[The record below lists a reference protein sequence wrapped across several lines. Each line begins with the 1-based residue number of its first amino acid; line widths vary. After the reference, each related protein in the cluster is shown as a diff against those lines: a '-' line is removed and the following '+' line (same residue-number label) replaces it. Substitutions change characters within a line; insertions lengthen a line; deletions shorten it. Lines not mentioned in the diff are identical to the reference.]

1 MRLFLNRRIKIN
13 KTKNKQSKKARQ
25 ACTKDN
31 SGEDFP
37 EFFIDGGEL
46 KSGSVQD
53 IDGCL

>member
-13 KTKNKQSKKARQ
+13 KTKNKQSKKADRHVRKI
-25 ACTKDN
+25 TPGKI
-31 SGEDFP
+31 SRS
-37 EFFIDGGEL
+37 FFIDGGEL

>member
-37 EFFIDGGEL
+37 EFFFDGGEL
-46 KSGSVQD
+46 KSGPVQD